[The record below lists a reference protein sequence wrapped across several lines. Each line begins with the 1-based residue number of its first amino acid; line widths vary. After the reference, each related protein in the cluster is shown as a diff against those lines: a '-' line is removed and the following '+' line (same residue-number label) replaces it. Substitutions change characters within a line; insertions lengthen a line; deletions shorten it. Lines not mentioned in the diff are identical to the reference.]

1 MEIINMFYPLITV
14 KYAALVTVL
23 ILGCIKVALTKTPK
37 VEYMRL
43 LTFPFNSKVMY
54 VLLVYFLML

>member
-1 MEIINMFYPLITV
+1 MFYPLITV
-14 KYAALVTVL
+14 KYAAFVTVL
-23 ILGCIKVALTKTPK
+23 ILGCIKVASTKTPK